1 MLIAFSNTTYL
12 TNVYKQHRSNTVLSL
27 HCTAETQ
34 AMNLFETVLTDRPCP
49 LPALEMQGSTL
60 TYTDMDGRVLT
71 LLTSRDQGAVVI
83 NVILT
88 SHI

>member
-1 MLIAFSNTTYL
+1 
-12 TNVYKQHRSNTVLSL
+12 
-27 HCTAETQ
+27 
-34 AMNLFETVLTDRPCP
+34 MNLFETVLTDRPCP
-49 LPALEMQGSTL
+49 LPVLEMQGSTL

-71 LLTSRDQGAVVI
+71 LLTSRDQSAVVV